1 MLGGIIPAIVG
12 ALFLILCMILGIAF
26 VFGIVYVTEYFMNKK
41 K

>member
-26 VFGIVYVTEYFMNKK
+26 AFAIVYVTELLMSKK